1 MRHRF
6 SLAAFAAAACITSP
20 LVAQSAQ
27 RWSLQASGLYVGL
40 FGNAYDGLE
49 SGPGGEVQ
57 VRVTPSLWSYGAG
70 LQYSTHSLSTNSNY
84 SVGLSGVFFEPR
96 RVFDIGSAKYA
107 PYMSGRLAYLKLAAD
122 LGSSNTTSGTSGIG
136 QVGRASNPPVSL
148 SVAQRAGLE
157 LSATGFQGNIGGGVL
172 TRLSP
177 RVNLDL
183 GLTLGAIRFGTAK
196 LKQNGTVVN
205 ESSGVTG
212 TGQNVVV
219 RAGLAIGLGG
229 GAKKAATPTPKAAT
243 PRARK

>member
-1 MRHRF
+1 MRHRIT
-6 SLAAFAAAACITSP
+6 LAVLSVAACFTTP

-40 FGNAYDGLE
+40 FGNAYEGLK

-70 LQYSTHSLSTNSNY
+70 LQYSTHSIKNADGY

-96 RVFDIGSAKYA
+96 RVFDIGSTRYA
-107 PYMSGRLAYLKLAAD
+107 PYLSARLAYLKLSAD
-122 LGSSNTTSGTSGIG
+122 LDLAAGRVSRANDAGIALA
-136 QVGRASNPPVSL
+136 VARRA
-148 SVAQRAGLE
+148 QYE
-157 LSATGFQGNIGGGVL
+157 LSATGLQGNIGGGVL
-172 TRLSP
+172 AKLTP

-196 LKQNGTVVN
+196 LKQGNTVIN
-205 ESSGVTG
+205 ESDGTTG

-229 GAKKAATPTPKAAT
+229 GAKKAAAPAT
-243 PRARK
+243 KPATRR

>member
-1 MRHRF
+1 MRLR
-6 SLAAFAAAACITSP
+6 STLAVLSAAACLTTP

-40 FGNAYDGLE
+40 FGNAYQGLK

-70 LQYSTHSLSTNSNY
+70 LQYSTHSLENNSNY

-96 RVFDIGSAKYA
+96 RVFDIGSTRYA
-107 PYMSGRLAYLKLAAD
+107 PYLSARIAFLKLAANID
-122 LGSSNTTSGTSGIG
+122 VAAGRIA
-136 QVGRASNPPVSL
+136 RASDSQISL
-148 SVAQRAGLE
+148 AVAQRAAYE
-157 LSATGFQGNIGGGVL
+157 LSATGLQGNIGGGVL
-172 TRLSP
+172 TKLTP

-183 GLTLGAIRFGTAK
+183 GVTLGAIRFGTAK
-196 LKQNGTVVN
+196 LKQGNTVIDESDGT
-205 ESSGVTG
+205 TG

-229 GAKKAATPTPKAAT
+229 GAKKAAAPAT
-243 PRARK
+243 KPATRR